1 MCLGVPG
8 QVQEVE
14 DGPLRL
20 GRIRFG
26 GIVKEA
32 SLAFVPDAKV
42 GDYVLVHAGM
52 ALDVIDEDGAR
63 KVFEAL
69 RMLGEAE
76 AAGLGPDDLPAEGG
90 L

>member
-8 QVQEVE
+8 QVLEVE
-14 DGPLRL
+14 DGALRL

-32 SLAFVPDAKV
+32 SLAFVPEARV
-42 GDYVLVHAGM
+42 GDYVLVHAGT
-52 ALDVIDEDGAR
+52 ALEIIDEEGAR
-63 KVFEAL
+63 QVFEAL
-69 RMLGEAE
+69 RQLGEAE
-76 AAGLGPDDLPAEGG
+76 AAGLGPDDLPEGSS